1 MRRNP
6 ISLGVLAFF
15 LVIIGLLIWVV
26 WIGFLTGRAVDG
38 QESGIDS
45 DEGVLLSNSSGFI
58 GLCNEEEC
66 MTMPT
71 QIEREG
77 EKWMLGFYPEYYGN
91 TGKPVLTYR
100 SKDGKFMALS
110 EAFAVE

>member
-1 MRRNP
+1 MRRNL

-15 LVIIGLLIWVV
+15 LVIIGLLIWVI

-38 QESGIDS
+38 QENSLDS
-45 DEGVLLSNSSGFI
+45 DEERLLSNSSGFI

-77 EKWMLGFYPEYYGN
+77 EKWMLGFYHDYYGEV
-91 TGKPVLTYR
+91 GKPVLSYR
-100 SKDGKFMALS
+100 SARGDFMSA
-110 EAFAVE
+110 EQAFAVE